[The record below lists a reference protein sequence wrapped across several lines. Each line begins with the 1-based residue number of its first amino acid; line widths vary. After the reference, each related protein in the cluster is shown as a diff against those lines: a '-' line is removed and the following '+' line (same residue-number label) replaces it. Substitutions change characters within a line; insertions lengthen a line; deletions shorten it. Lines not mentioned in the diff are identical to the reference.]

1 MVEDTVKYDP
11 ARMVKTFVSFDG
23 DMRRDFLRSCAW
35 DIVVD
40 VLLLT
45 GAIAFTASG
54 APLTTD
60 IWGSFARIFSTL
72 LLLIVGAKVFA
83 RLLPLTRIRP
93 CYTANLE
100 EAEHAVQ
107 EPIRKS
113 FSLTDVPVFITGISL
128 SAGYAL
134 SFHNGNNYAWYA
146 LSVVVAFALGYMW
159 NLCSFDLF
167 PKYTDAAV
175 YVLKDDDTGEDES

>member
-54 APLTTD
+54 TPLATD
-60 IWGSFARIFSTL
+60 IWGSLAYF
-72 LLLIVGAKVFA
+72 
-83 RLLPLTRIRP
+83 PP
-93 CYTANLE
+93 C
-100 EAEHAVQ
+100 
-107 EPIRKS
+107 
-113 FSLTDVPVFITGISL
+113 
-128 SAGYAL
+128 
-134 SFHNGNNYAWYA
+134 
-146 LSVVVAFALGYMW
+146 
-159 NLCSFDLF
+159 CS
-167 PKYTDAAV
+167 
-175 YVLKDDDTGEDES
+175 